1 MCVYKH
7 AIYYHAVD
15 YLVIPVRILAVS
27 RTGVSPPPTLKYR
40 WTFNV
45 LVPHF
50 YHNIYFDWLVPPPYI
65 HTIVPAPLCIH
76 TVLSRCNS
84 CLYYIVATK
93 PLCGTLCGTPRSP
106 IGDRL

>member
-1 MCVYKH
+1 MLYYICIYYYSKLYIPIRMYVCKH

-27 RTGVSPPPTLKYR
+27 RTGVSPPPTLKSR

-50 YHNIYFDWLVPPPYI
+50 YHNIYFDWLVPPPL
-65 HTIVPAPLCIH
+65 HTHHRSSAPMHTYCIIS
-76 TVLSRCNS
+76 LQ
-84 CLYYIVATK
+84 
-93 PLCGTLCGTPRSP
+93 
-106 IGDRL
+106 